1 MPLLKKAFVDSIFT
15 ENSDLDYDVTHP
27 EWRFHN
33 LDSNSEG
40 VTFGIKSHTEIVL
53 SLQGKAAQKSEI
65 FYQLVIGA
73 EDDTV
78 SWISMVKK
86 GKISFQICRLTWP
99 FHYPPHTHTVGQNHR
114 NLIEVDCF

>member
-53 SLQGKAAQKSEI
+53 SLQGKAGQNSEI

-86 GKISFQICRLTWP
+86 GKISFPIIVCRFRHLIP
-99 FHYPPHTHTVGQNHR
+99 PPHSGQKEQRLR
-114 NLIEVDCF
+114 NAHM